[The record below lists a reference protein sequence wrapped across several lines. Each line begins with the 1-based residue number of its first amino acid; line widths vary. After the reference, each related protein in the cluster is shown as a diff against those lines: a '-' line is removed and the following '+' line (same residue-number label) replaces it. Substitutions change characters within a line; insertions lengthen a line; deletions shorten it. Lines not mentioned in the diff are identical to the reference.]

1 MKSPLTLF
9 AAAMA
14 ATVSLGACSVEDA
27 RPPQPKVSAAAPV
40 PATSNVPATPSTTAA
55 PTAPA
60 QPTPES
66 SVNPAAKAE
75 AQTSPPA
82 TVPAPDDDKT
92 MRTGKPY
99 QEVVPQDA
107 NKEANKGMKAF
118 EGG

>member
-1 MKSPLTLF
+1 MKSRLTLL

-14 ATVSLGACSVEDA
+14 ATVSLGACSVEDSK
-27 RPPQPKVSAAAPV
+27 PPQPKVSAAT
-40 PATSNVPATPSTTAA
+40 PAPSTTSVPAA
-55 PTAPA
+55 PSSTAAPSAPA

-66 SVNPAAKAE
+66 SANPAAKAE
-75 AQTSPPA
+75 SQASPPA
-82 TVPAPDDDKT
+82 TVPTPDDDKT